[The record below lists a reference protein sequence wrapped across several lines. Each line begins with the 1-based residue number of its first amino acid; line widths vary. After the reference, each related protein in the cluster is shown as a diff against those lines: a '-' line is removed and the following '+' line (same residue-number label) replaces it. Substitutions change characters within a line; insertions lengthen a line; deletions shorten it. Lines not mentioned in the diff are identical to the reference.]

1 MYTMVNGILL
11 MVSSKYDRIKEAE
24 HEFMRP
30 KCSTDIPKD
39 VIYLIDL
46 HHCLKYTIWIIYL

>member
-46 HHCLKYTIWIIYL
+46 HHCLKYTK